1 MTTTTDLDNVSSPH
15 PLAAS
20 LRPVVDA
27 GGGRACALMIV
38 GALLATFADRP
49 FPGDYFMRAMLA
61 ISDWYGRAVDVTT
74 GKPVFMW
81 EAAKPS
87 DRPPPMSIE
96 HVATIADRL
105 ASQFWCLARPGE
117 PIPVDRW
124 ALYDLATM
132 LRRACQCSGQP
143 WTWVTST
150 AEAHER
156 FPVPGGSER
165 VAAALAHHLATRDH
179 LLPLIVEEARRMCV
193 ELKIDPSPIEA
204 AIVRFG
210 GVPS

>member
-1 MTTTTDLDNVSSPH
+1 MTATTDLDNIAAPH

-27 GGGRACALMIV
+27 GGARALALMIV
-38 GALLATFADRP
+38 GALLATFADQP

-61 ISDWYGRAVDVTT
+61 ISDWYGRAVDIMT

-87 DRPPPMSIE
+87 DRPPPMTIE

-105 ASQFWCLARPGE
+105 ASQFWCLARPRE
-117 PIPVDRW
+117 PIPLDRW

-132 LRRACQCSGQP
+132 LRRACQCSTDARGAVIDSPQ
-143 WTWVTST
+143 S
-150 AEAHER
+150 R
-156 FPVPGGSER
+156 Y
-165 VAAALAHHLATRDH
+165 TRDH
-179 LLPLIVEEARRMCV
+179 LLPLVVEEARRMCA

-204 AIVRFG
+204 AIARFG
-210 GVPS
+210 GVSS